1 MSTLD
6 DLETEQPNPSS
17 RGIDARPTEEILRIM
32 NAEDQKVAPAVEA
45 EIPRIAR
52 AVDLIVDR
60 IERGGRLF
68 YLGAGTSGRLGA
80 LDAAE
85 CPPTFRVP
93 PELVQAI
100 IAGGES
106 ALLRSMEAS
115 EDDPEAGVRDLSA
128 RGFSAA
134 DVLVG
139 ISASGRTPYVLGAV
153 EWARSREAATI
164 GITSNPGSP
173 LAGLVDVAIVPLT
186 GPEIIA
192 GSTRLKAGTAA
203 KLVLNMISTTTMIRL
218 GHVYG
223 NLMVNVQPTNVK
235 LKARALRILRQAAG
249 VSEEQADQLLD
260 ASGGNVKVAIVM
272 ARTGLCR
279 AEAERRL
286 SEAQGRVSAALAE
299 PLHG

>member
-17 RGIDARPTEEILRIM
+17 YGIDARSTEEILRLM
-32 NAEDQKVAPAVEA
+32 NAEDRKVAPAVEA

-52 AVDLIVDR
+52 AVDVIVDR
-60 IERGGRLF
+60 LVRGGRLF
-68 YLGAGTSGRLGA
+68 YLGAGTSGRLGV

-93 PELVQAI
+93 PDLVQAV
-100 IAGGES
+100 IAGGET
-106 ALLRSMEAS
+106 ALLKSVEAA
-115 EDDPEAGVRDLSA
+115 EDDPEEGVRDLSA

-139 ISASGRTPYVLGAV
+139 IAASGRTPYVLGAV
-153 EWARSREAATI
+153 DWARRLGAATI

-173 LAGLVDVAIVPLT
+173 LAELVEVAIVPLT

-203 KLVLNMISTTTMIRL
+203 KLVLNMISTATMIRL

-249 VSEEQADQLLD
+249 VSEEQADRLLE

-272 ARTGLCR
+272 ARGGLSR
-279 AEAERRL
+279 KEAEQRL
-286 SEAQGRVSAALAE
+286 SEAQGRVSTALQGL
-299 PLHG
+299 PDG

>member
-1 MSTLD
+1 MNSLD

-17 RGIDARPTEEILRIM
+17 CGIDARSTEEILRIM
-32 NAEDQKVAPAVEA
+32 NAEDQKVAPAVGA

-52 AVDLIVDR
+52 AVDIIVDR
-60 IERGGRLF
+60 LSRGGRLF

-93 PELVQAI
+93 PDLVQAV
-100 IAGGES
+100 IAGGEK
-106 ALLRSMEAS
+106 ALTRSTEAS
-115 EDDPEAGVRDLSA
+115 EDDPEGGVRDLTA
-128 RGFSAA
+128 RGFCAS

-139 ISASGRTPYVLGAV
+139 IAASGRTPYVLGAV
-153 EWARSREAATI
+153 EWARRLGAATI
-164 GITSNPGSP
+164 GVTSNPGSP
-173 LAGLVDVAIVPLT
+173 LAGLVDIAIVPLT

-203 KLVLNMISTTTMIRL
+203 KLVLNMLSTATMIRL

-235 LKARALRILRQAAG
+235 LRARARRILRQAAG
-249 VSEEQADQLLD
+249 VSEEEADRLLAAAGD
-260 ASGGNVKVAIVM
+260 SVKLAIVM

-286 SEAQGRVSAALAE
+286 AEAGGRVSAALQE
-299 PLHG
+299 SGHG

>member
-6 DLETEQPNPSS
+6 ELETEQPNPAS

-32 NAEDQKVAPAVEA
+32 NAEDQKVAPAVGA
-45 EIPRIAR
+45 EIPQIAR

-60 IERGGRLF
+60 LSRGGRLF

-93 PELVQAI
+93 PDLIQAI
-100 IAGGES
+100 IAGGEK
-106 ALLRSMEAS
+106 ALTRSVEAA
-115 EDDPEAGVRDLSA
+115 EDDAEGGVRDLTA
-128 RGFSAA
+128 RGFSAS

-139 ISASGRTPYVLGAV
+139 IAASGRTPYVVGAV
-153 EWARSREAATI
+153 EWARRLGAATI
-164 GITSNPGSP
+164 GITSNPRCP

-203 KLVLNMISTTTMIRL
+203 KLVLNMLSTATMIRL

-223 NLMVNVQPTNVK
+223 NLMVNVQPSNVK
-235 LKARALRILRQAAG
+235 LKARARRILRQAAG
-249 VSEEQADQLLD
+249 VSEDQAERLLE
-260 ASGGNVKVAIVM
+260 AAGGSVKVAIVM
-272 ARTGLCR
+272 VRAGLSR

-286 SEAQGRVSAALAE
+286 AAAQGRVSAALQE
-299 PLHG
+299 SEHG

>member
-6 DLETEQPNPSS
+6 NLETEQPNPAS
-17 RGIDARPTEEILRIM
+17 RGIDARPTEEILRLM
-32 NAEDQKVAPAVEA
+32 NAEDQKVALAVEA

-60 IERGGRLF
+60 LSHGGRLF

-80 LDAAE
+80 IDAAE

-93 PELVQAI
+93 ADLVQAV
-100 IAGGES
+100 IAGGDK
-106 ALLRSMEAS
+106 ALRKSMEAS
-115 EDDPEAGVRDLSA
+115 EDDPKAGVSDLSA
-128 RGFSAA
+128 RGFSSS

-139 ISASGRTPYVLGAV
+139 IAASGRTPYVIGAV
-153 EWARSREAATI
+153 EWARRLGAATI
-164 GITSNPGSP
+164 GITCNPGSP
-173 LAGLVDVAIVPLT
+173 LVGLVDVAIIPLT

-203 KLVLNMISTTTMIRL
+203 KLVLNMLSTATMIRL

-249 VSEEQADQLLD
+249 VSEEEANRLLE

-272 ARTGLCR
+272 AHTGLSR
-279 AEAERRL
+279 DKAEQRL
-286 SEAQGRVSAALAE
+286 VEAKGRVSAALEE
-299 PLHG
+299 PRHG